1 MNDIM
6 KVFENSEF
14 GQLEVLWKKGKAFFP
29 AIHCAEVLGY
39 TNPRKAVLDHCRV
52 DGVTIRDV
60 VSKTTNQHG
69 VSTSD
74 PV

>member
-14 GQLEVLWKKGKAFFP
+14 GQLEVLWEKGKAFFP

-39 TNPRKAVLDHCRV
+39 TNPRKAVLDHCRAE
-52 DGVTIRDV
+52 GVTFCDV
-60 VSKTTNQHG
+60 VTKTTNQYG
-69 VSTSD
+69 VSTSE

>member
-14 GQLEVLWKKGKAFFP
+14 GQLEVLWKDGKAYFP

-39 TNPRKAVLDHCRV
+39 SNPRDAIVRHCKN
-52 DGVTIRDV
+52 DGVVKRIC
-60 VSKTTNQHG
+60 
-69 VSTSD
+69 
-74 PV
+74 